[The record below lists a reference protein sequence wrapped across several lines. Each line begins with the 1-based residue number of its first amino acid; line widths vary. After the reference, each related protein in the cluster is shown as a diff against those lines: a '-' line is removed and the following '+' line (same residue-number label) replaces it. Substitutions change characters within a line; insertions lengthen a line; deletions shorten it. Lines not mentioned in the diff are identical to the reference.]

1 MQNLPTTLPDWLAL
15 LETMHPKAIDMGLER
30 VATVKD
36 RLGIQFDCPVI
47 IVGGTNGKGS
57 TCAMLESILMQA
69 GYRVGLYTSP
79 HLLNFNERARVNG
92 EPASDDALVAQFAA
106 VEAQRGDVSLTY
118 FEFTTLAILRLFAE
132 AKLDAVILEVGL
144 GGRLDAVNVIDAD
157 VAIVTSVDID
167 HTEYLGDTREQIGFE
182 KAGIFRPGR
191 AAICGDP
198 VPPKSLIDHAQAI
211 GADLWLFGHDYNY
224 SGDKQQWNYGGR
236 GQRRNSLG
244 YPSLRGANQLLN
256 ASAALAALEA
266 LRQRLPVG
274 AQEVRNGLVMVELP
288 GRFQVLPGR
297 PSVVLDVAHNP
308 HAAATLAQNLDNM
321 GFHAYTYAVF
331 GAMQDKDIDGVI
343 AHLKDRVDHWCVTD
357 LPLSRAASSQLLK
370 QKLLDA
376 GIVPQSTAGAERT
389 IQTFD
394 SPAAAFANARSR
406 AGENDRIAVFGSF
419 LTVAG
424 VMESIRSGK
433 PASGK
438 PS

>member
-1 MQNLPTTLPDWLAL
+1 MKKLPVTLAEWLSL
-15 LETMHPKAIDMGLER
+15 LEKMHPKAIDLGLER
-30 VATVKD
+30 IKQVKD
-36 RLGIQFDCPVI
+36 RLDIRFDCPVI

-57 TCAMLESILMQA
+57 TCAMLESILMHA

-79 HLLNFNERARVNG
+79 HLLDFNERARLNG
-92 EPASDDALVAQFAA
+92 EPASDDALIEQFAA
-106 VEAQRGDVSLTY
+106 VEEKRGDVSLTY
-118 FEFTTLAILRLFAE
+118 FEFTTLAILRLFAQ
-132 AKLDAVILEVGL
+132 KRLDAVILEVGL
-144 GGRLDAVNVIDAD
+144 GGRLDAVNAIDAD

-167 HTEYLGDTREQIGFE
+167 HTEFLGDTREAIGFE
-182 KAGIFRPGR
+182 KAGIFRSGK

-198 VPPKSLIDHAQAI
+198 MPPKSLVEHAQAI
-211 GADLWLFGHDYNY
+211 GADLWLFGRDYNY

-266 LRQRLPVG
+266 LRDRLPVG

-297 PSVVLDVAHNP
+297 PSVILDVAHNP
-308 HAAATLAQNLDNM
+308 HAAATLAQNLNNM
-321 GFHAYTYAVF
+321 GFHPYTYAVF
-331 GAMQDKDIDGVI
+331 GAMQDKDIAGVV
-343 AHLKDRVDHWCVTD
+343 AHLKDIVDHWCLTD
-357 LPLSRAASSQLLK
+357 LPLPRAATAEQLK
-370 QKLLDA
+370 QALLDA
-376 GIVPQSTAGAERT
+376 GVTSCSTPGTERT
-389 IQTFD
+389 IETFS

-424 VMESIRSGK
+424 VMEAKRSGK
-433 PASGK
+433 LA
-438 PS
+438 

>member
-1 MQNLPTTLPDWLAL
+1 MQTLPTTLADWLAV

-30 VATVKD
+30 VAQVRQ
-36 RLGIQFDCPVI
+36 RLGIHFDCPVI

-57 TCAMLESILMQA
+57 TCAMLESILLQA

-79 HLLNFNERARVNG
+79 HLIDFNERARING
-92 EPASDDALVAQFAA
+92 EAVGDEALIASFAA
-106 VEAQRGDVSLTY
+106 VEAQRADITLTY
-118 FEFTTLAILRLFAE
+118 FEFTTLAILRLFATVG
-132 AKLDAVILEVGL
+132 LDAVILEVGL

-157 VAIVTSVDID
+157 VSIVTSVDID

-182 KAGIFRPGR
+182 KAGIFRAGH

-198 VPPKSLIDHAQAI
+198 VPPQSLIDHAQAI
-211 GADLWLFGHDYNY
+211 GADLWLFGRDFNY

-236 GQRRNSLG
+236 AQRRNSLG

-266 LRQRLPVG
+266 LRDRLPVG

-297 PSVVLDVAHNP
+297 PSVILDVAHNP

-321 GFHAYTYAVF
+321 GFHRYTYAVF
-331 GAMQDKDIDGVI
+331 GAMADKDIAGVI
-343 AHLKDRVDHWCVTD
+343 AHLKERVDHWCLTD
-357 LPLSRAASSQLLK
+357 LPLSRAATALQLK

-376 GIVPQSTAGAERT
+376 GIAPSDQPGSECS
-389 IQTFD
+389 IQTFAT
-394 SPAAAFANARSR
+394 PAEAFANARSR

-424 VMESIRSGK
+424 VIQANRSDR
-433 PASGK
+433 PA
-438 PS
+438 